1 MEKQPKNSSL
11 PIYYYISSYY
21 VKLLEINPGPKSN
34 TLNRYFSI
42 CNWNLNSISEH
53 MFTKISFLSAYIF
66 VHKIICLSETYLN
79 SEILSDDK
87 NLEKPGYNLVRED
100 ITNLTVNVVESVFAI
115 EARSHLE

>member
-21 VKLLEINPGPKSN
+21 VKLVEINPGPKSN

-53 MFTKISFLSAYIF
+53 MFTKISFLSAYIS
-66 VHKIICLSETYLN
+66 VHKIICLSKTYLN

-100 ITNLTVNVVESVFAI
+100 HPSNSKRGGVYL
-115 EARSHLE
+115 L